1 MKLQGKKAIVI
12 GGASGM
18 ALATVKL
25 LQDSGVNVAIM
36 DLPSSRG
43 AEIGTEMGIPFK
55 GCNIMDYGQME
66 TDMRDVANE
75 LGGLNIMVITAG
87 GGIGMRTL
95 TRKGP
100 HPMEDFTKVVNLS
113 LNSTFNACRIAA
125 DIMKEEEAD
134 QGGERGVLVC
144 TASIAAFEGQ
154 IGQVAY
160 AAAKAGVAG
169 MMLPMARDLG
179 SVGVRAM
186 AIAPSLFSTG
196 ATEGIPEEMAV
207 ALTKDSAF
215 PKRMGLPEEYA
226 LLARSIIENPML
238 NGSCIRLDA
247 GMRFAPK

>member
-1 MKLQGKKAIVI
+1 MKLQGKKAVVI

-18 ALATVKL
+18 ALAAVKL
-25 LQDSGVNVAIM
+25 LHSSGVKVAIM
-36 DLPSSRG
+36 DLPGSRG
-43 AEIGTEMGIPFK
+43 AEIGAELDIPFK
-55 GCNIMDYGQME
+55 GCNIMDYAQME
-66 TDMRDVANE
+66 ADMREVAAE

-95 TRKGP
+95 TRNGP
-100 HPMEDFTKVVNLS
+100 HPMEDFTRVVNLS
-113 LNSTFNACRIAA
+113 LNATFNACRVAA
-125 DIMKEEEAD
+125 DIMKDEEPDE
-134 QGGERGVLVC
+134 GGERGVLVC

-179 SVGVRAM
+179 NVGVRAM

-196 ATEGIPEEMAV
+196 ATQGIPEEMV
-207 ALTKDSAF
+207 GALTRDSAF

-238 NGSCIRLDA
+238 NGNCIRLDA